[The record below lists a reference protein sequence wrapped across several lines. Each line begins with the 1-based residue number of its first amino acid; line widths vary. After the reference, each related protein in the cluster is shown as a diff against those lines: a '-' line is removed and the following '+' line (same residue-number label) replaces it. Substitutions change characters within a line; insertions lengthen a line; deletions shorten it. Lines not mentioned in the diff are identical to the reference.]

1 MKLETRLTFVLELT
15 PGELNTISKALRL
28 KLTEKDYG
36 ESLKLAEWLAE
47 MKVGQVRG
55 RLHEIGKLEENYR
68 EEFRDGRGDCNRK

>member
-55 RLHEIGKLEENYR
+55 RLNEISKLEEKLP
-68 EEFRDGRGDCNRK
+68 C

>member
-15 PGELNTISKALRL
+15 PGELNVISKALRL

-55 RLHEIGKLEENYR
+55 RLNEISKLEEKLP
-68 EEFRDGRGDCNRK
+68 C

>member
-15 PGELNTISKALRL
+15 PGELNVISKALRL

-55 RLHEIGKLEENYR
+55 RLNEISKLDEKLP
-68 EEFRDGRGDCNRK
+68 C

>member
-15 PGELNTISKALRL
+15 PGELNVISKALRL

-47 MKVGQVRG
+47 LKVGAVKG
-55 RLHEIGKLEENYR
+55 RLNEIGKLEENLP
-68 EEFRDGRGDCNRK
+68 